1 MYNVS
6 KYFMIA
12 SAIFSL
18 ICCGGAVWA
27 GIKLNNDST
36 CYFMALIFLIYS
48 IIEFR
53 INTIIR
59 VVMTLVRS

>member
-36 CYFMALIFLIYS
+36 CYFMALIFLVAFVWLALS
-48 IIEFR
+48 IKK
-53 INTIIR
+53 
-59 VVMTLVRS
+59 MGSSD